1 MSSNYPIS
9 RRKFVLG
16 TGAAMV
22 AAAFGA
28 SGLVACSSSAASS
41 SASAASAETSASA
54 SAEAS
59 ATAADTSTVI
69 IAIPQDAEPEAGFD
83 PTKGWGSTGHAHNP
97 LIQSTLMFI
106 KDDITLGYDLA
117 TNYEI
122 SDDGL
127 TWTFTIRD
135 DAKFTSGAP
144 VKASDVAFTYT
155 RAMDEV
161 SELDLS
167 MLDKVE
173 ATDDT
178 TLVFTL
184 NKKYTPFAYVVA
196 NVGIVPEEGYDEKY
210 SANPIG
216 SGPYKLVQWDKGEQ
230 IIFEANPDYYGTVP
244 SIERLVCVLMSEEAA
259 FAAAQAGQVDVA
271 YTSAAF
277 SQSTIDGYELRAFES
292 VDHREMNL
300 PVIPAGQKVLAID
313 GKTEVDGGN
322 DVTCNLA
329 IRQAISYAT
338 DRQAIADKVFNGYAT
353 PAYSNSPGM
362 PWENPEVY
370 VDYDVDK
377 AHEIMK
383 ADGWTLNADNVYEKD
398 GLLAEFTVTC
408 MDDPSRQGVLA
419 AVKEMMDEF
428 GIKID
433 IKGGMSWD
441 EIDPTTYSTPNAI
454 GGGVHSPIAD
464 IGRFYTGK
472 NRACYSNEAV
482 DKHMDDG
489 LAAKN
494 MEECYEHFKLAAWDG
509 KNGYAT
515 KGDCPFVFFVTL
527 NHLFFVKNGLNV
539 KEDQVFPH
547 GYGWAVCNFAN
558 EWSWA

>member
-1 MSSNYPIS
+1 MKPNNPIS

-16 TGAAMV
+16 TGAAAL
-22 AAAFGA
+22 AAALGG
-28 SGLVACSSSAASS
+28 SSLVACSSGSTAGSASAS
-41 SASAASAETSASA
+41 SASAGTSGASA
-54 SAEAS
+54 SSAAAQAS
-59 ATAADTSTVI
+59 SII
-69 IAIPQDAEPEAGFD
+69 IAVPQDAEPEAGFD

-97 LIQSTLMFI
+97 LIQSTLLYI
-106 KDDITLGYDLA
+106 ADDITLDNDLA
-117 TNYEI
+117 TGYEI

-127 TWTFTIRD
+127 VWTFKIRG
-135 DAKFTSGAP
+135 DAKFTNGNA
-144 VKASDVAFTYT
+144 VKASDVAFTFT
-155 RAMDEV
+155 RAMSEV
-161 SELDLS
+161 SELDVS
-167 MLDKVE
+167 MIDKVE
-173 ATDDT
+173 ASDDT
-178 TLVFTL
+178 TVVFTL
-184 NKKYTPFAYVVA
+184 NKPYAPFAYVVA

-210 SANPIG
+210 SANPVG

-230 IIFEANPDYYGTVP
+230 IIFEANPDYYGEVP
-244 SIERLVCVLMSEEAA
+244 SIERMVCVFMTEEAA

-277 SQSTIDGYELRAFES
+277 SQTPIEGYELTAFES

-329 IRQAISYAT
+329 IRQAISYAV
-338 DRQAIADKVFNGYAT
+338 DRQAIADKAFNGFAT

-362 PWENPEVY
+362 PWENEAVY

-377 AHEIMK
+377 ARKIMED
-383 ADGWTLNADNVYEKD
+383 DGWKLNADNIYEKD
-398 GLLAEFTVTC
+398 GKLAEFTVTC
-408 MDDPSRQGVLA
+408 MDDSSRQAVLA

-472 NRACYSNEAV
+472 NRACYSNAAV

-489 LAAKN
+489 LAAKSI
-494 MEECYEHFKLAAWDG
+494 EECYENFKLAAWDG
-509 KNGYAT
+509 ETGYAT

-527 NHLFFVKNGLNV
+527 NHLFFIRKGLQVK
-539 KEDQVFPH
+539 KDQIFPH
-547 GYGWAVCNFAN
+547 GYGWAICNFAN
-558 EWSWA
+558 EWTWA